1 MSTHQTECHDVAAR
15 EFLRVMHAGAKRN
28 EAHAAG
34 THQHIAKPKQHEGNS
49 FSYAE

>member
-1 MSTHQTECHDVAAR
+1 M
-15 EFLRVMHAGAKRN
+15 VMHGGAKRS

-49 FSYAE
+49 FSYAEG